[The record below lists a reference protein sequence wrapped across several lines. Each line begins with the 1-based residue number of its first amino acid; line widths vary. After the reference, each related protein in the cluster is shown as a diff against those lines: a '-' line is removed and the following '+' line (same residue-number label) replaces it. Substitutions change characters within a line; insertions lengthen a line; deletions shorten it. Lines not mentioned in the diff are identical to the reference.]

1 MKINK
6 RNPISFIQNV
16 LSEKSRFAI
25 LDWLKSKWQN
35 IIEICFL
42 IFILILFLWLT
53 GCKTPS
59 NVEEKITPIPVSRH
73 VALYGDP
80 IKQQEENESL
90 NIHISNLTLSPYS
103 KSFDSLAFNFL
114 NDDKVYYLL
123 SSNPNYKEYLDIL
136 LDRETKHK
144 FYEFKTDK
152 RNTIITIENL
162 DEQSQIDF
170 QEIYHTDKNININ
183 QERTEIE
190 KNINFA
196 HIGLSVKMKENWQPT
211 LSKSMLFTL
220 HEQCRKENLPSHYP
234 SSLRGLMYDGYVR
247 ARTNVEAFKLLVVPR
262 KFKTPLKM
270 QHKFFEERLSWL
282 LLNVYSQIQ
291 EQTDDNGKVSY
302 KIVWYVFDPYYFH
315 EPTRLDKAIK
325 EIEWQSEQK
334 VYYYVVTS
342 DAYGYD
348 AKNNFLLYEKL

>member
-1 MKINK
+1 MKIK
-6 RNPISFIQNV
+6 KENPISFIQTMLN
-16 LSEKSRFAI
+16 KNSRFAN
-25 LDWLKSKWQN
+25 LEWLRKKWHT
-35 IIEICFL
+35 IIEICIL
-42 IFILILFLWLT
+42 IFILIILLWLV
-53 GCKTPS
+53 GCKTS
-59 NVEEKITPIPVSRH
+59 NTVEEKIKPIPVSRN
-73 VALYGDP
+73 VALYGEP
-80 IKQQEENESL
+80 AKHKKENESL
-90 NIHISNLTLSPYS
+90 SIHISNLALSPYT

-123 SSNPNYKEYLDIL
+123 SSNPKYKEYLDIL
-136 LDRETKHK
+136 LDRELKHK

-152 RNTIITIENL
+152 KNTIITIENL
-162 DEQSQIDF
+162 DEQSQLDF
-170 QEIYHTDKNININ
+170 QEMYKSDENIN

-196 HIGLSVKMKENWQPT
+196 NIGLSAKKKENWQST

-220 HEQCRKENLPSHYP
+220 HEQCKKEHFPSHYP
-234 SSLRGLMYDGYVR
+234 SSLRGLMYNGFVK

-262 KFKTPLKM
+262 KFETPLKM
-270 QHKFFEERLSWL
+270 QHKFFEEKLSWL

-325 EIEWQSEQK
+325 EIEWQSDQK